1 MNKITLLTI
10 VFIALV
16 TFKMRAQ
23 ETEIVLS
30 QSVNQQLTLGG
41 VACNGGDNSWYREYV
56 LSDEGVTNDVTI
68 VGIQFGLELTTFN
81 EELKI
86 YAYDFPGFPLN
97 FDTANVPT
105 PIASGSI
112 TVRFT
117 DVGKIIR
124 ADFDTPVQV
133 SAGSS
138 IVVSVVQPTI
148 TSNPVYLATTE
159 QETKTSF
166 LSSNNC
172 DIKGQPAPV
181 SAIGFPD
188 AHHMINLIVTDE
200 TLSLNNKLMESVTVY
215 PNPTQ
220 GNLNLRIPS
229 HIEVLNVK
237 LFDVLGKNVNVPY
250 HNQTLTTET
259 LPQGI
264 YMLHVETS
272 QGALIKKIVK
282 Q

>member
-1 MNKITLLTI
+1 MNRITLLTI

-30 QSVNQQLTLGG
+30 QSLNQQLTLGG

-56 LSDEGVTNDVTI
+56 LSDEGVTNDVTL

-86 YAYDFPGFPLN
+86 YAYNFPGFPLN

-138 IVVSVVQPTI
+138 IVVSVVQPTN
-148 TSNPVYLATTE
+148 TSNPVYLATTD

-166 LSSNNC
+166 FSSNNC
-172 DIKGQPAPV
+172 DIKGQPVPV
-181 SAIGFPD
+181 SAINFPN
-188 AHHMINLIVTDE
+188 ARHMINLIVTDE
-200 TLSLNNKLMESVTVY
+200 TLSLNDKLMESVTVY

-229 HIEVLNVK
+229 HIEVLKVK
-237 LFDVLGKNVNVPY
+237 LFDVLGKNVNVSY
-250 HNQTLTTET
+250 QNQTLTTET
-259 LPQGI
+259 LPHGV
-264 YMLHVETS
+264 YMLKVETS
-272 QGALIKKIVK
+272 QGNLTKKIVK